1 MIRRPIPFWLF
12 VVLGVGFVIGLGFLY
27 AYLSHRQYG
36 INEKQRVVPSYAA
49 IGEGFAKAIKAQG
62 TEENPKPSM
71 LWTDLKATYGRLL
84 MGLTVG
90 TVLAIIIGI
99 LMGAYRW
106 VEGALNPV
114 ITFMSKVPQIA
125 ILPIFFALVGT
136 DEKMFTSMIAFG
148 IFFTMAESIYLAARK
163 DVHDDLINKAYT
175 LGASDPEII
184 YEVIWKQILPRI
196 LDTIRTHIGPAMGF
210 LLAAEMLV
218 GSQGIGY
225 RIRMEQR
232 VNDMRIIFSYVAIL
246 GIVGLMSDWGLRW
259 VRRKLC
265 PWFGE

>member
-1 MIRRPIPFWLF
+1 MA
-12 VVLGVGFVIGLGFLY
+12 LGSLY
-27 AYLSHRQYG
+27 AYLAHRQYG
-36 INEKQRVVPSYAA
+36 INENQRSIPGFAA
-49 IGEGFAKAIKAQG
+49 IYEGLVKASKPQG
-62 TEENPKPSM
+62 SESSPRPSM
-71 LWTDLKATYGRLL
+71 MWQDLKATYGRLFLGL
-84 MGLTVG
+84 MVG
-90 TVLAIIIGI
+90 SVAAVIIGI

-106 VEGALNPV
+106 IEGCLSPV

-125 ILPIFFALVGT
+125 ILPIFFILVGT

-148 IFFTMAESIYLAARK
+148 IFFTMAESVYQAARK
-163 DVHDDLINKAYT
+163 DVSDDAINKAYT

-218 GSQGIGY
+218 GGQGIGY

-232 VNDMRIIFSYVAIL
+232 VNDMRIIFSYVVIL
-246 GIVGLMSDWGLRW
+246 GTVGLALDWALLW
-259 VRRKLC
+259 VRRRIS